1 MKKIIKRAVGV
12 SILLIGAT
20 FMMSFLS
27 CKTDKNT
34 GGETNKNFEIEYIKV
49 WSSSNL
55 KGKDKV
61 TVSGSSAEKTLEVKV
76 SNCSDYKLEYELKSK
91 TGSKDARAGV
101 VTIDPFEIERGK
113 SDLYIKLTADGYNKF
128 DQLIKVTREDSDAPN
143 VQVMLKRT
151 EDASPVPVVEGK
163 EYPTAGDTAIVSIVS
178 TGDAEFKTA
187 SIAGS
192 SITITDANKKKVEKG
207 DIATTIGNVEVLAT
221 FEYYKDLKAKFS
233 LKKVAQGEVPVML
246 TKAVVFS
253 GNSYG
258 KSNNLEFADVGGVST
273 ASIELGDIQYSC
285 VKLEMEADVTLKT
298 DAGLGLVE
306 CKSERSENY
315 LTAPTKDD
323 ITGRFSGKL
332 IKELNSDGS
341 VKSEYNT
348 PIVGKKLTEYLI
360 VGSGTVEYK
369 FKLKADNRKETEFV
383 VKITNKNENELP
395 NLSNSNDPGFLGLC
409 GYLGGPQLI
418 GKAFQ
423 WVGYSKCPISSN
435 QDNVEKLEYM
445 GDEVSM
451 LFAKVNA
458 HASGDMYFYYTLF
471 DDNYSNKPEF
481 VRMSGGNSRDGQ
493 FYIVKAAFD
502 PKEKKVDAFNAFKDH
517 LPLPIFPKLANIKW
531 TKLFDKG
538 FCLELANSVVYYKD
552 AQKTKV
558 DTKGGYMFADV
569 FPYRVQAK
577 TYASD
582 QPLNIGYEQDYKDCF
597 DGTAKSI
604 TKARPFLSGKKL
616 QMLDENKKPIEGKY
630 AADDLFVM
638 TPTFGG
644 KIGDSIQT
652 VKYTIK
658 KNGTEESDWKDVS
671 LSTSKWTEFLCLNAK
686 DGNLTPN
693 GQIGSGDTLY
703 KFEKDDSASENYYEI
718 EVTITP
724 KTGNQHI
731 YKYKIDYKTKQSV
744 DLMDLG
750 DAPSADSNLFGVP
763 TSYAECAN
771 REVQAIVREIMAQ
784 NYAKERLFK

>member
-233 LKKVAQGEVPVML
+233 LKKVASGEVPVML

-258 KSNNLEFADVGGVST
+258 KSNNLEFTDVGGVST

-298 DAGLGLVE
+298 DVGCGLVE
-306 CKSERSENY
+306 CKSERSGKY
-315 LTAPTKDD
+315 LTEPTEDD
-323 ITGRFSGKL
+323 VTGRFSGKL
-332 IKELNSDGS
+332 IKELKADGS
-341 VKSEYNT
+341 VKKDYNA
-348 PIVGKKLTEYLI
+348 PIVGKTLTEYLI

-369 FKLKADNRKETEFV
+369 FKLKADNRKETKFV
-383 VKITNKNENELP
+383 VKITNKNENVVP
-395 NLSNSNDPGFLGLC
+395 NLTNGNDPGFYYFC
-409 GYLGGPQLI
+409 GYPGGPALV
-418 GKAFQ
+418 GKTFQ
-423 WVGYSKCPISSN
+423 WVCYSKLPVQSN
-435 QDNVEKLEYM
+435 QGSTTELEYM
-445 GDEVSM
+445 GDQVKTI
-451 LFAKVNA
+451 FIKVNNHVA
-458 HASGDMYFYYTLF
+458 GEMYFYYNVYKNGNDLP
-471 DDNYSNKPEF
+471 KF
-481 VRMSGGNSRDGQ
+481 VRMNGENSQSGKA
-493 FYIVKAAFD
+493 YIVRATFN
-502 PKEKKVDAFNAFKDH
+502 PEEKKVDAFNAFKDY
-517 LPLPIFPKLANIKW
+517 LPVPLFPKLADIKW

-538 FCLELANSVVYYKD
+538 FYLKLENSVKYTV
-552 AQKTKV
+552 TPS
-558 DTKGGYMFADV
+558 GGQPYEQTGGDIFADV

-577 TYASD
+577 TYKGD
-582 QPLNIGYEQDYKDCF
+582 TVLNIGYEQSYKEAF
-597 DGTAKSI
+597 DGEVKNI
-604 TKARPFLSGKKL
+604 LKNRPFLSGKKI
-616 QMLDENKKPIEGKY
+616 QMKDQNGQPVADKY
-630 AADDLFVM
+630 APDDLLLM
-638 TPTFGG
+638 IPTFGG
-644 KIGDSIQT
+644 SIGDAINT
-652 VKYTIK
+652 VKFTIK
-658 KNGTEESDWKDVS
+658 KNDTEESDWKEVS
-671 LSTSKWTEFLCLNAK
+671 LSPSNWANFLLLNAK
-686 DGNLTPN
+686 DANIVGGKLAKPE
-693 GQIGSGDTLY
+693 DMY
-703 KFEKDDSASENYYEI
+703 KFEKGDDGDENKYEI
-718 EVTITP
+718 EVKITP
-724 KTGNQHI
+724 KAGTAQT
-731 YKYKIDYKTKQSV
+731 YKYKIDYKTKQNV
-744 DLMDLG
+744 ELMDLG

>member
-1 MKKIIKRAVGV
+1 
-12 SILLIGAT
+12 
-20 FMMSFLS
+20 MMSFLS

-61 TVSGSSAEKTLEVKV
+61 TVSGSSTEKTLEVKV

-246 TKAVVFS
+246 TKAIVFS
-253 GNSYG
+253 GNNYG
-258 KSNNLEFADVGGVST
+258 KSNNLEFADVGGVS
-273 ASIELGDIQYSC
+273 SIELGDIQYSC

-298 DAGLGLVE
+298 DAELGLIE

-315 LTAPTKDD
+315 LTAPTDD
-323 ITGRFSGKL
+323 DFSGRFSGKL

-341 VKSEYNT
+341 VKSKYET

-369 FKLKADNRKETEFV
+369 FKLKADNRKDTEFV
-383 VKITNKNENELP
+383 VKITNKNKDELP
-395 NLSNSNDPGFLGLC
+395 NLNNPNNPGFLSLC

-418 GKAFQ
+418 GKSFQ
-423 WVGYSKCPISSN
+423 WIGYSKCPIQSN
-435 QDNVEKLEYM
+435 QQNVTSLEYM
-445 GDEVSM
+445 GDEVRM
-451 LFAKVNA
+451 LFAKINA

-471 DDNYSNKPEF
+471 DDNYSKKPEF
-481 VRMSGGNSRDGQ
+481 IRMSGGNSRDGQ
-493 FYIVKAAFD
+493 FYIVRATFN
-502 PKEKKVDAFNAFKDH
+502 PEGKKVDAFNAFKDH
-517 LPLPIFPKLANIKW
+517 LPLPLSPKLANIKW

-538 FCLELANSVVYYKD
+538 FYLELENKVVYYKD
-552 AQKTKV
+552 AEKKEI
-558 DTKGGYMFADV
+558 DTQGGYMFADV

-577 TYASD
+577 TYASN
-582 QPLNIGYEQDYKDCF
+582 QFLNIGYEQDYKDCF

-604 TKARPFLSGKKL
+604 TKAKPFLSGKKL
-616 QMLDENKKPIEGKY
+616 QMVDQNKKPIDGKY
-630 AADDLFVM
+630 APDDLFIMV
-638 TPTFGG
+638 PTFGG
-644 KIGDSIQT
+644 NIGDSIQT

-658 KNGTEESDWKDVS
+658 KNDAEESGWKDVS
-671 LSTSKWTEFLCLNAK
+671 LSPSKWTKFLCLNAK
-686 DGNLTPN
+686 DENLTPN
-693 GQIGSGDTLY
+693 GQIGSGDTLHI
-703 KFEKDDSASENYYEI
+703 FELGNAGSENKYEI
-718 EVTITP
+718 EVTITL
-724 KTGNQHI
+724 KTGAAQT
-731 YKYKIDYKTKQSV
+731 YKYKIDYKTKQDV

-771 REVQAIVREIMAQ
+771 REVQAMVREIMAQ

>member
-1 MKKIIKRAVGV
+1 
-12 SILLIGAT
+12 
-20 FMMSFLS
+20 MMSFLS

-151 EDASPVPVVEGK
+151 EDANPVPVVEGK

-221 FEYYKDLKAKFS
+221 FEYYKDIKAKFS
-233 LKKVAQGEVPVML
+233 LKKVAAGEVPVML
-246 TKAVVFS
+246 TKAIVFS
-253 GNSYG
+253 GNNYE
-258 KSNNLEFADVGGVST
+258 KSNNLEFTDVGGVST

-298 DAGLGLVE
+298 DAGCGLVE
-306 CKSERSENY
+306 CKSERSANY
-315 LTAPTKDD
+315 LTDPTKDD
-323 ITGRFSGKL
+323 VTGRFSGKL
-332 IKELNSDGS
+332 IKELNPDGS
-341 VKSEYNT
+341 VKKEYNT

-383 VKITNKNENELP
+383 VKIKNNNENVVPKLNDP
-395 NLSNSNDPGFLGLC
+395 NDPGFLSLC

-423 WVGYSKCPISSN
+423 WIGYSKCPMNSN

-445 GDEVSM
+445 GDEVRM
-451 LFAKVNA
+451 LFAKINA
-458 HASGDMYFYYTLF
+458 HASGDVYFYYTLF
-471 DDNYSNKPEF
+471 DDNYPNKPEF

-493 FYIVKAAFD
+493 FYIVRATFN
-502 PKEKKVDAFNAFKDH
+502 PEEKKVDAFNAFKDH
-517 LPLPIFPKLANIKW
+517 LPLPLSPKLANIKW

-538 FCLELANSVVYYKD
+538 FYLELENNVVYYKD
-552 AQKTKV
+552 AEKKNV

-577 TYASD
+577 TYASG
-582 QPLNIGYEQDYKDCF
+582 QSLNIGYEQDYKDCF
-597 DGTAKSI
+597 DGASKSI
-604 TKARPFLSGKKL
+604 TKEKPFLSGKKI
-616 QMLDENKKPIEGKY
+616 QMMDKNNKPIDGKY
-630 AADDLFVM
+630 APDDLFIMV
-638 TPTFGG
+638 PTFGG
-644 KIGDSIQT
+644 NIGDSIQT

-658 KNGTEESDWKDVS
+658 KNGVEESAWKDVS
-671 LSTSKWTEFLCLNAK
+671 LSPSKWTKFLCLNAK
-686 DGNLTPN
+686 DENLTAN

-703 KFEKDDSASENYYEI
+703 KFEAGAGIEDKYEI

-724 KTGNQHI
+724 KTGTAQT
-731 YKYKIDYKTKQSV
+731 YKYKVDYGTKQSV

-771 REVQAIVREIMAQ
+771 REVQAMVREIMAQ